1 MYIATLN
8 TSPDEGKYNENS
20 TNSYEWML
28 TWCSSGVSGV
38 RGRGSG
44 GLSDINSLS
53 VCWSSLSTGLSIT
66 LNVIHPHSVHPRLQT
81 LHCLLN
87 HEGEPLPIS
96 LSHDGVYSDLC
107 VRGVE
112 DVNGAA
118 ESRRANSKPAAGSD
132 GGGSEID
139 DHHLHIVSACSNRMI
154 TECLRGNRACSNIC
168 CGLAVKAAKWCLS
181 HPICWT
187 ITHCSREHV
196 ITILCH

>member
-1 MYIATLN
+1 
-8 TSPDEGKYNENS
+8 
-20 TNSYEWML
+20 ML
-28 TWCSSGVSGV
+28 TWCSSSVSGATGDSGGTGVTGVSGVSGV

-87 HEGEPLPIS
+87 HEGEPLTVS
-96 LSHDGVYSDLC
+96 LSRDGVYSDLR

-118 ESRRANSKPAAGSD
+118 ESRRANSKLAAGSD

-139 DHHLHIVSACSNRMI
+139 DHHLHIVSACSNRTNDHRMP
-154 TECLRGNRACSNIC
+154 E
-168 CGLAVKAAKWCLS
+168 
-181 HPICWT
+181 
-187 ITHCSREHV
+187 RESCV
-196 ITILCH
+196 